1 MTKLKILVVLLFA
14 AGSAALL
21 FTNNFANPHA
31 RAYSAGPPAGF
42 THAPGELDCA
52 DCHTVPAESTGTLT
66 LNAPQSYTPGQTYD
80 ISVAHST
87 ADPTRVRW
95 GFEMTALDA
104 SDERAGSFAPADD
117 LTRVISGEGPFP
129 GREYVEHTSNGTFPG
144 QQDGASWTFRWT
156 APTED
161 VGPVTFYVAGN
172 QADGDGSS
180 AGDNIYFTFASA
192 NFAPPAPDFLL
203 TVAPSSR
210 TAVRGAATTY
220 DVTVTPLGGFTGTVN
235 LGVTG
240 LPSGATAAF
249 EPASVNLSGGTPQ
262 AAVLTVTTSGSTP
275 AGASTL
281 DVSATSGA
289 ATRNAQA
296 TLNVVLASD
305 ADLALTQTVSP
316 NPAQTDTD
324 IRFTITVTNNGP
336 ATASAIDLFVTLPFA
351 FHTFTEGTLGE
362 RCGLSPATNG
372 NIYACRLADIPA
384 GQSTTL
390 DFTVRTSTQGVLQ
403 TTTTVRGIQ
412 NDPFPANNRI
422 VLALPVARQAAGP
435 SMTVPGLGVRTV
447 VAGLDQPTS
456 LAFLGPND
464 FLILE
469 KATGRVVRI
478 RNGVSLGA
486 VLDLPVNSASE
497 RGLLGVALH
506 PNFGTNGFAYLYW
519 TESSTGADTT
529 AVDEVPLLGN
539 RVDRFVWNGSS
550 LAYDR
555 TLKRLRAL
563 QQDAGQ
569 PSRGNHNAGVLRF
582 GPDGKLYVLVGDVGR
597 RGAMQNLPCGP
608 IPACGDPIM
617 ADDQYGGPGPDDPH
631 YTGVILRL
639 NDDGTT
645 PPDNPFASYVS
656 AQPSPEL
663 DNIRRTFA
671 YGIRN
676 GFGMDFDPVGGHLWT
691 QENGDDA
698 FDEINRV
705 EAGFNGG
712 WIQLMGPSSRVAEYK
727 AIEVARG
734 NSLQQNR
741 WPPTYLADTPEE
753 ALARI
758 FQFKLVG
765 SEYTEPEFSWKYA
778 VAPSPV
784 GFAGAGLGLQYG
796 GDLFVGAS
804 RTTLLGGYL
813 MRFRLSADRKH
824 LVVNDSRLADKVADN
839 DDKFDLSESESLV
852 VGRDFGVTTDI
863 RNDPF
868 GGNLYVVSL
877 SNGAVYEVYARPTL
891 FVANLDGNQEV
902 PSRATNARGTAT
914 LLLDKNETTARVSL
928 RFRDLSGAQTAA
940 EIHAPAP
947 AGQNAPP
954 VFTLPNGNFN
964 DFEIALTPQ
973 QAAYLKAGLF
983 YVNVHSTAFPT
994 GEIRGQFGA
1003 ADEASVFQFDV
1014 AEQEIPESAQV
1025 KTVNVIRLG
1034 DTSTAASVDY
1044 ATADG
1049 IATERSDYT
1058 TARGTLNFAPGET
1071 QKSFDILITDDGISE
1086 PAEGFTVGLS
1096 NPTGPVALNSPGGT
1110 VVLAILDNDQAPP
1123 ATNPID
1129 DSAFF
1134 VRQHYH
1140 DFLNREPDA
1149 SGLAHWTGEIESC
1162 GANAACREVKRV
1174 NVSAAFF
1181 LSIEFQETGFLVYR
1195 LYTES
1200 FARRPRFAEFM
1211 ADTQEIGR
1219 GIIVGQPGWEAQ
1231 LAARR
1236 QAFAN
1241 AWVTRPAFRADF
1253 GHLSN
1258 RNFVDLLLFRAGVNL
1273 TPAERDALIAAL
1285 DAGARTRARV
1295 LLEVAENAAF
1305 KSQEFNRAFVL
1316 MEYFGYLRR
1325 NPDDPPDSDLSGYNF
1340 WLAKLSEFNGDYI
1353 RAEMVKAFISS
1364 AEYRGRFGRP

>member
-14 AGSAALL
+14 AGTAALL
-21 FTNNFANPHA
+21 FTNNLANPHA
-31 RAYSAGPPAGF
+31 LAYSAGPPAGF
-42 THAPGELDCA
+42 THAPGELDCS
-52 DCHTVPAESTGTLT
+52 DCHTTPEPSTGTLT
-66 LNAPQSYTPGQTYD
+66 LGVPQNYAPGQTYD
-80 ISVAHST
+80 ITVAHST
-87 ADPTRVRW
+87 ADRTRVRW

-104 SDERAGSFAPADD
+104 ADERAGSFAPADE
-117 LTRVISGEGPFP
+117 LTRVIGGEGPFP

-144 QQDGASWTFRWT
+144 QQNGASWRFRWT
-156 APTED
+156 APSED

-172 QADGDGSS
+172 QANGDGNSS
-180 AGDNIYFTFASA
+180 GDNIYFTFASA
-192 NFAPPAPDFLL
+192 SFAAPAPNFGV
-203 TVAPSSR
+203 TVTPSSR
-210 TAVRGAATTY
+210 TVVRGGVATY
-220 DVTVTPLGGFTGTVN
+220 DVTVTPVGGFTGAVN
-235 LGVTG
+235 LGVAG

-262 AAVLTVTTSGSTP
+262 TAVLTVSTSGSTP
-275 AGASTL
+275 AGSTTL
-281 DVSATSGA
+281 DVSATSGPV
-289 ATRNAQA
+289 TRNAQA
-296 TLNVVLASD
+296 TLNVVASSD

-316 NPAQTDTD
+316 NPAQANADV
-324 IRFTITVTNNGP
+324 RFTITVTNNGP
-336 ATASAIDLFVTLPFA
+336 ANASAVELNTVLPFA
-351 FHTFTEGTLGE
+351 FHTFTEGALGE
-362 RCGLSPATNG
+362 RCGLSPATDA
-372 NIYACRLADIPA
+372 NIYACRLPDIPA
-384 GQSTTL
+384 GQSVTV

-403 TTTTVRGIQ
+403 TTTTVSAPE

-435 SMTVPGLGVRTV
+435 SMTVPNLGVRTV

-469 KATGRVVRI
+469 KATGRVVRV

-539 RVDRFVWNGSS
+539 RVDRFVWNGSA

-569 PSRGNHNAGVLRF
+569 PSRGNHNGGVLRF
-582 GPDGKLYVLVGDVGR
+582 GPDGKLYVLVGDEGR
-597 RGAMQNLPCGP
+597 RGWMQNLPCGP
-608 IPACGDPIM
+608 IPFCGDPIM
-617 ADDQYGGPGPDDPH
+617 ADDQFGGPGPDDAH

-645 PPDNPFASYVS
+645 PSDNPFVSYVS
-656 AQPSPEL
+656 AQPSEAL

-712 WIQLMGPSSRVAEYK
+712 WIQLMGPSSRVAEFK

-741 WPPTYLADTPEE
+741 WPPTFLADTPAE
-753 ALARI
+753 ALARLNN
-758 FQFKLVG
+758 LVG
-765 SEYTEPEFSWKYA
+765 SKYTEPEFSWKYA

-813 MRFRLSADRKH
+813 MRFRLSADRKQ
-824 LVVNDSRLADKVADN
+824 LVTNDSRLADKVADN
-839 DDKFDLSESESLV
+839 ADKFDLSESESLV

-863 RNDPF
+863 RSDPF

-902 PSRATNARGTAT
+902 PSHATNARGTAT
-914 LLLDKNETTARVSL
+914 LLLDKGETTARVSL
-928 RFRDLSGAQTAA
+928 RFRNLTGAQTAA
-940 EIHAPAP
+940 DIHGPAP

-954 VFTLPNGNFN
+954 AFVLPGGDFN
-964 DFEIALTPQ
+964 DFDIALTPQ
-973 QAAYLKAGLF
+973 QVADLKAGLF
-983 YVNVHSTAFPT
+983 YVNVHSTAFPA

-1003 ADEASVFQFDV
+1003 ADESSIFQFDV
-1014 AEQEIPESAQV
+1014 AEREIPESAQS
-1025 KTVNVIRLG
+1025 KTINVLRLG

-1049 IATERSDYT
+1049 TATERADYT

-1071 QKSFDILITDDGISE
+1071 QKSFDILVTDDGIGE
-1086 PAEGFTVGLS
+1086 PAEGFTASLS
-1096 NPTGPVALNSPGGT
+1096 NPTGPAALNTPGGT
-1110 VVLAILDNDQAPP
+1110 LVLAIIDNDQPPP
-1123 ATNPID
+1123 ASNPID

-1149 SGLAHWTGEIESC
+1149 AGLAHWTTEIEQC
-1162 GANAACREVKRV
+1162 GADAGCREVKRV

-1195 LYTES
+1195 LYAES

-1211 ADTQEIGR
+1211 ADTQEIAR
-1219 GIIVGQPGWEAQ
+1219 GIVVGRPGWEAQ

-1236 QAFAN
+1236 QAFAD
-1241 AWVTRPAFRADF
+1241 AWVARPAFRADF
-1253 GHLSN
+1253 DGLSN
-1258 RNFVDLLLFRAGVNL
+1258 RNYVNRLFERATV
-1273 TPAERDALIAAL
+1273 TPSTAEREALIAAL
-1285 DAGARTRARV
+1285 DAGTKTRGRV
-1295 LLEVAENAAF
+1295 LLDVADNAAF
-1305 KSQEFNRAFVL
+1305 KQQEFNRAFVL

-1325 NPDDPPDSDLSGYNF
+1325 NPDDPPDTDLSGYNF
-1340 WLAKLSEFNGDYI
+1340 WLAKLSQFNGDYI
-1353 RAEMVKAFISS
+1353 AAEMVKAFINS
-1364 AEYRGRFGRP
+1364 AEYRRRFGQ